1 MTDEISGS
9 IVTVVSVIILV
20 GAVVAAI
27 ALRYNAKSFSRFT
40 KAEDL
45 KEKAEELR
53 VFDGIYGEIA
63 RGLKEYH

>member
-9 IVTVVSVIILV
+9 IVTVVSVISLV

-53 VFDGIYGEIA
+53 VVDGIYGEIA